1 MVLTRGDIRLL
12 QAGLPMSIV
21 NVLITPDR
29 AVVAVDTLAKE
40 AVSGELSEGAKLL
53 LIPQHN
59 IVLAGRG
66 SGQFFLR
73 IYQLCLEASFRK
85 AFSIEQIMREVGP
98 VMDGLWP
105 NYVQAAL
112 DAGMHLD
119 QLHSEIVVVG
129 WSTTQDRIIG
139 TAYAKS
145 DGEHHGRVA
154 ALVGGIASPGE
165 PLQNTPDSFE
175 PEALLAAGRRQ
186 AQYLNAQQGRAAAG
200 GRLIAAFLQRGEAVV
215 RDLGTI

>member
-1 MVLTRGDIRLL
+1 
-12 QAGLPMSIV
+12 MSIL
-21 NVLITPDR
+21 NVLMTPER
-29 AVVAVDTLAKE
+29 AFVAVDTLAQD
-40 AVSGELSEGAKLL
+40 AVSGEVSEGAKLL

-59 IVLAGRG
+59 IVVAGRG

-98 VMDGLWP
+98 VMDQLWP

-112 DAGMHLD
+112 DAGLGLD
-119 QLHSEIVVVG
+119 QLNSEIVVVG
-129 WSTTQDRIIG
+129 WSKTQNQIVG

-145 DGEHHGRVA
+145 DVESHARVA

-165 PLQNTPDSFE
+165 PLRGAPDSFE
-175 PEALLAAGRRQ
+175 VEAVLAAGRRQ
-186 AQYLNAQQGRAAAG
+186 AEYLNAQEGRVVAG

-215 RDLGTI
+215 KDLGTI

>member
-1 MVLTRGDIRLL
+1 
-12 QAGLPMSIV
+12 MSIL
-21 NVLITPDR
+21 NVLMTPEQ
-29 AVVAVDTLAKE
+29 AVVAVDTLAQD
-40 AVSGELSEGAKLL
+40 VLSGELSEGAKLL

-59 IVLAGRG
+59 IVVAGRG

-98 VMDGLWP
+98 VMDQLWP

-112 DAGMHLD
+112 DAGLGLD
-119 QLHSEIVVVG
+119 QLNSEIVVVG
-129 WSTTQDRIIG
+129 WSKTQNQIVG

-145 DGEHHGRVA
+145 DVESHARVA

-165 PLQNTPDSFE
+165 PLRGPPDSFE
-175 PEALLAAGRRQ
+175 VEAVLAAGRRQ
-186 AQYLNAQQGRAAAG
+186 AEYLNAQEGRVVAG

-215 RDLGTI
+215 KDLGTI

>member
-1 MVLTRGDIRLL
+1 
-12 QAGLPMSIV
+12 MSIL
-21 NVLITPDR
+21 NVLMTPER
-29 AVVAVDTLAKE
+29 AVVAVDTLAQD

-59 IVLAGRG
+59 IVVAGRG

-85 AFSIEQIMREVGP
+85 TFSIEQIMREVGP

-112 DAGMHLD
+112 DAGMGLD

-129 WSTTQDRIIG
+129 WCKTQDQIIG

-145 DGEHHGRVA
+145 DVERHARVA

-165 PLQNTPDSFE
+165 PLRGSPDSFE
-175 PEALLAAGRRQ
+175 PDAILAAGRRQ
-186 AQYLNAQQGRAAAG
+186 TEFLNVQQGRAVAG
-200 GRLIAAFLQRGEAVV
+200 GRLIAAFLQRSQAVV
-215 RDLGTI
+215 QDLGAI